1 LGPILLANRRAAF
14 AERGGDQAPHERG
27 EGMADIVEIRFRVGS
42 GEAGIALYEKAHP
55 KVLAVLESGKYPGFI
70 VHTCQKTED
79 GVRVV
84 DVWED
89 ASQWQALFADPDVI
103 ESLQALGAP
112 EPEVEIRPLHNVMR
126 AEVTANA

>member
-1 LGPILLANRRAAF
+1 
-14 AERGGDQAPHERG
+14 
-27 EGMADIVEIRFRVGS
+27 MADIVEIRFRVGS

-55 KVLAVLESGKYPGFI
+55 KVLTVLESGKYPGFI
-70 VHTCQKTED
+70 VHTCEKTAD
-79 GVRVV
+79 GVRVI

-89 ASQWQALFADPDVI
+89 AAQWQAVFADPEVI
-103 ESLQALGAP
+103 EIMKALGAP